1 MKFLRNLAAS
11 VLGTILTLFIIC
23 MLFVAI
29 ASIAGSEEKIS
40 VDEQSVL
47 VLALEAPVKDYAPKS
62 GDPLDELF
70 NLSEE
75 KTDLNQLLN
84 ALENASTDDRIK
96 GISIRTNGVNAG
108 MSQTHAIRRKLA
120 AFKET
125 GKFIL
130 SYADFYDQKTY
141 YLSSVADTV
150 YVHPAGAVDFKG
162 LSGEILY
169 YKDLQDKTGISM
181 EVVRHG
187 KYKSAVEPYL
197 ANKMSA
203 ENREQITAFLQS
215 IWNEL
220 LADISESRAISTDK
234 LNDIADKLLGRNASL
249 ATQNNLVDAAV
260 YWDEYEQRLK
270 QAVGIDSD
278 ESLETISIQD
288 YIATG
293 KGRILSKGTD
303 KIAVIYAQGEIQY
316 GKGNEDII
324 GQDLMIEALK
334 KVRKDSKVKA
344 VVLRVNSPGGSA
356 LASELI
362 WRELA
367 LTKEKLPL
375 VVSMG
380 DVAASGGYYLA
391 CNADKIIAEPTTITG
406 SIGVF
411 GVLPNASKL
420 ADNIGINAEQVSTNQ
435 GATYSIFEP
444 MSPAFRSVTKEG
456 VEQVYDTFL
465 KRVSDGRN
473 MTVEAVD
480 KVAQGRV
487 WAGVEAL
494 EAGLV
499 DGLGGLEEA
508 IAQAAKLAD
517 ISTYKIRS
525 YPRYQV
531 AIQDKLNSFP
541 FLRSKEDILQET
553 LGEEAHQLYSRVR
566 SFSRVKGVQARMPF
580 ALEIR

>member
-1 MKFLRNLAAS
+1 
-11 VLGTILTLFIIC
+11 
-23 MLFVAI
+23 
-29 ASIAGSEEKIS
+29 
-40 VDEQSVL
+40 
-47 VLALEAPVKDYAPKS
+47 
-62 GDPLDELF
+62 
-70 NLSEE
+70 
-75 KTDLNQLLN
+75 
-84 ALENASTDDRIK
+84 
-96 GISIRTNGVNAG
+96 
-108 MSQTHAIRRKLA
+108 
-120 AFKET
+120 
-125 GKFIL
+125 
-130 SYADFYDQKTY
+130 
-141 YLSSVADTV
+141 
-150 YVHPAGAVDFKG
+150 
-162 LSGEILY
+162 
-169 YKDLQDKTGISM
+169 M

-293 KGRILSKGTD
+293 KGRILTKGTD

-420 ADNIGINAEQVSTNQ
+420 ANNIGVNAEQVSTNQ

-525 YPRYQV
+525 YPRYRV